1 MRQNTNC
8 YWQMQRVSLKP
19 CDDCETIIEYSND
32 KGVIY
37 KNIDEC
43 NPTIK
48 RKILITLNVEY

>member
-1 MRQNTNC
+1 
-8 YWQMQRVSLKP
+8 MQRVSLKP

-32 KGVIY
+32 KDVIY